1 MWLGFGNEI
10 SPDTIVIKSTSPYQR
25 EIVRWMDF
33 FYTELGVQLESFGKE
48 GVDWTWD
55 NEEKTSWTFN
65 VPEGMDIEEYR
76 GTITPNVGLG
86 TIPYWSGDFVLKD
99 STQQTQNI
107 NKAVEDAGYMDYLK
121 VPYPSVTFTSEESIE
136 LSTLQIDLNNL
147 VESKEASLIAK
158 KDLTRADFD
167 AFVAELKNA
176 RVERYVQIYQTAYDR
191 YMAD

>member
-1 MWLGFGNEI
+1 
-10 SPDTIVIKSTSPYQR
+10 
-25 EIVRWMDF
+25 
-33 FYTELGVQLESFGKE
+33 
-48 GVDWTWD
+48 
-55 NEEKTSWTFN
+55 
-65 VPEGMDIEEYR
+65 
-76 GTITPNVGLG
+76 
-86 TIPYWSGDFVLKD
+86 
-99 STQQTQNI
+99 
-107 NKAVEDAGYMDYLK
+107 MDYLK